1 MINFDNP
8 QLKQRPFV
16 IIQRPRAA
24 LWVLKGDSQSALRS
38 SSIRQVLVWIKGTR
52 KSVGVKI
59 MTSCCYAQLDFSDI
73 FFDNF
78 TALSSLINVV
88 VNITASKV
96 IYACISQDC
105 FPIH

>member
-24 LWVLKGDSQSALRS
+24 LWVLKRDSQSALRS

-59 MTSCCYAQLDFSDI
+59 MTSCCYAQLDFSVII
-73 FFDNF
+73 FFF
-78 TALSSLINVV
+78 LIILQLSLR
-88 VNITASKV
+88 
-96 IYACISQDC
+96 
-105 FPIH
+105 